1 MISLVHSVLD
11 IWVVV
16 HLGVLIVHYIL
27 HHGIRWS
34 FWFVSFEYIM
44 NSSLLWFGFLSLV
57 EFSSKLMLALSCL
70 EIMCMIFWR
79 LLLTIDSYSSVKFW
93 LLFCFVFIDIPSLQ
107 HAYTDGRLEEV
118 VLRHLGSDDGSTVI
132 AKDIRFTNLSQLTVT
147 LV

>member
-1 MISLVHSVLD
+1 MISLVYSVLD

-27 HHGIRWS
+27 HHGIRRS
-34 FWFVSFEYIM
+34 FWFVAFEYIM

-79 LLLTIDSYSSVKFW
+79 LLLTIDYYSSVKFW

-147 LV
+147 QV